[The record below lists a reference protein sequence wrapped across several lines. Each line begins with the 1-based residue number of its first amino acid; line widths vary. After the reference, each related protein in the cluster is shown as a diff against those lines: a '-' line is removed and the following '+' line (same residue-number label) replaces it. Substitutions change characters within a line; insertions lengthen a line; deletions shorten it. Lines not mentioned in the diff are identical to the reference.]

1 MHRALIVRI
10 KVNYSR
16 ICGVL
21 IKFNENSVI
30 IVSKQ
35 VVPLSNKVYGPV
47 MREFCMRW
55 PSLVC
60 VLLVLYKKKIKNV

>member
-1 MHRALIVRI
+1 MHRALIIRI

-21 IKFNENSVI
+21 MKFNENSVV

-47 MREFCMRW
+47 MREFCMR
-55 PSLVC
+55 
-60 VLLVLYKKKIKNV
+60 